1 MLGGE
6 EVAFEVAL
14 AVSYSLAREVVA
26 EDSEFPGCREDIS
39 HIPVE

>member
-6 EVAFEVAL
+6 EVGLEVAL

-26 EDSEFPGCREDIS
+26 EDSEFRDRRGYIS
-39 HIPVE
+39 HTPVE